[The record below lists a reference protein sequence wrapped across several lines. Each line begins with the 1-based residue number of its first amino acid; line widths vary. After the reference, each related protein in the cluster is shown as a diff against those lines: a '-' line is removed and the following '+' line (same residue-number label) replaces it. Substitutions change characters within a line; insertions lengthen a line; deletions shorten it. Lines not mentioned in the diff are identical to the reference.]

1 MVPWEQVYPT
11 IDFKSFQ
18 GYLNYFDTKWS
29 SNSPRFGGLPIT
41 HIVEFL
47 KYISEIELGG
57 EDVLVK
63 LFILSL
69 PSFLQDWFKSCCEDR
84 GISSFVDLIS
94 RFIEFVKP
102 QCLTYEDALKNL
114 AVALEDEGFTTEI
127 VGDLRDVYLTQY
139 QEPSDI
145 EGEIYEENCQP
156 LEEEQD
162 FSHDSIE
169 CSEDLTREVNY
180 EDEALVTAPLSN
192 DALQGPISLTQ
203 DEENEVSHFTFQ
215 FFDNT
220 LFYDSKGEE
229 VKEPLEELAPSFSDE
244 DEEMSLSEVLD
255 PLPFDEVIQADDALA
270 QQEVNTVSY
279 LRGSFPKVSFTTII

>member
-1 MVPWEQVYPT
+1 VIFPSYGIMAPWEQVYPT
-11 IDFKSFQ
+11 INFKSFQ
-18 GYLNYFDTKWS
+18 GYPHYLDTKWLN
-29 SNSPRFGGLPIT
+29 NSPRFGGLPIS

-114 AVALEDEGFTTEI
+114 AVALENEGFTTEI
-127 VGDLRDVYLTQY
+127 VEDLRDVYHTQY
-139 QEPSDI
+139 QESSDI

-169 CSEDLTREVNY
+169 CSEDLTRKVNY
-180 EDEALVTAPLSN
+180 EDEALVTAPPS
-192 DALQGPISLTQ
+192 DEALQDPISLAQ
-203 DEENEVSHFTFQ
+203 DEENEVSHFPFQ
-215 FFDNT
+215 
-220 LFYDSKGEE
+220 
-229 VKEPLEELAPSFSDE
+229 
-244 DEEMSLSEVLD
+244 
-255 PLPFDEVIQADDALA
+255 
-270 QQEVNTVSY
+270 VS
-279 LRGSFPKVSFTTII
+279 

>member
-1 MVPWEQVYPT
+1 VIFPSYGIMAPWEQVYPT

-18 GYLNYFDTKWS
+18 GYPNYFDTKWS

-102 QCLTYEDALKNL
+102 QCQTYEDALQNL
-114 AVALEDEGFTTEI
+114 TIALENEGFTTEI
-127 VGDLRDVYLTQY
+127 VEDLRDVYLTQY

-145 EGEIYEENCQP
+145 EEEIYEENCQP

-180 EDEALVTAPLSN
+180 EDEALVTAPRPMKLSKI
-192 DALQGPISLTQ
+192 LSLL
-203 DEENEVSHFTFQ
+203 H
-215 FFDNT
+215 
-220 LFYDSKGEE
+220 KM
-229 VKEPLEELAPSFSDE
+229 KR
-244 DEEMSLSEVLD
+244 M
-255 PLPFDEVIQADDALA
+255 
-270 QQEVNTVSY
+270 
-279 LRGSFPKVSFTTII
+279 R